1 MIKDR
6 PTHLLDQPGYK
17 KLPEKPFAV
26 DFDALPELVRQS
38 FAPLG
43 GIQPVTRAMMKAA
56 NGVLHDMLSQGEIE
70 LFRQAETRFQPIF
83 VVMNIAHLK
92 IKGETPIAFP
102 YALTLIPASKR
113 GAIDVKTVDLVA
125 KLDAQKTIN
134 EAKFCYAGF
143 DPFTGD
149 FSLFGPLSAFM
160 HGGGQPYKG
169 FLDELGLVVGQY
181 FLATQ
186 YDAADVLEVS
196 LGLGN
201 ERGEEKYRKHRAR
214 LLYTP
219 FESVRTRRIWGAQSP
234 IELFLFQEL
243 LQRGLSPLLQILVYQ
258 DGGLHPSLYNLWRDI
273 EFRHSA
279 GLITEADMYFPEK
292 KLAVFCDSGKH
303 HGRGKAKVKD
313 AAIDERL
320 KKIGIGSMRVPG
332 KLIVSDLKAAADL
345 VSNALGPSAEL
356 P

>member
-6 PTHLLDQPGYK
+6 PAHLLNQPNYK
-17 KLPEKPFAV
+17 KLPETPFAV
-26 DFDALPELVRQS
+26 DFGALPELVRKS

-43 GIQPVTRAMMKAA
+43 GIQPVTRAMTKAA
-56 NGVLHDMLSQGEIE
+56 NGILRDIPSEGEIE
-70 LFRQAETRFQPIF
+70 LFRKAKTRFQPIF
-83 VVMNIAHLK
+83 VVMNIAHLETE
-92 IKGETPIAFP
+92 GEPPIAFP
-102 YALTLIPASKR
+102 YALTLIPTSKR
-113 GAIDVKTVDLVA
+113 SVIDLKTIDLVA
-125 KLDAQKTIN
+125 KLDMQKIVN
-134 EAKFCYAGF
+134 EAEFCYAGF

-149 FSLFGPLSAFM
+149 FSLFGPLSVFM
-160 HGGGQPYKG
+160 YGGGQPYEG

-181 FLATQ
+181 SLATQ
-186 YDAADVLEVS
+186 YDAVDVLEVS

-201 ERGEEKYRKHRAR
+201 EKGEEKYRKHRAR

-219 FESVRTRRIWGAQSP
+219 FENVRTRRIWGAQSP

-243 LQRGLSPLLQILVYQ
+243 LRRGMSPLLQILMYE
-258 DGGLHPSLYNLWRDI
+258 DGAIHPSLYDLWCDI

-303 HGRGKAKVKD
+303 HGRAKAKAKD
-313 AAIDERL
+313 AGIDERL
-320 KKIGIGSMRVPG
+320 KKIGVASVRVSG

-345 VSNALGPSAEL
+345 VGNALAS
-356 P
+356 